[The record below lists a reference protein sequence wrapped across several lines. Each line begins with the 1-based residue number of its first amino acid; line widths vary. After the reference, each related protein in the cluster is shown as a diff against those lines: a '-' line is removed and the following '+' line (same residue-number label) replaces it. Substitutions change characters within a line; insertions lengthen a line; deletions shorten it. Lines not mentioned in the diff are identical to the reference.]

1 MDHQTLPVFPLS
13 GFPQL
18 IPALIEQEI
27 MRVNRIL
34 AQSAQSELVTCC
46 FDRCRER
53 ATVEEIATG
62 LEFCRIHFFAEVS
75 R

>member
-1 MDHQTLPVFPLS
+1 MAHSTLPAFPPS

-34 AQSAQSELVTCC
+34 ARSELVTCC
-46 FDRCRER
+46 FDRCSQR

-62 LEFCRIHFFAEVS
+62 LEFCRMRFAEVS
-75 R
+75 RG